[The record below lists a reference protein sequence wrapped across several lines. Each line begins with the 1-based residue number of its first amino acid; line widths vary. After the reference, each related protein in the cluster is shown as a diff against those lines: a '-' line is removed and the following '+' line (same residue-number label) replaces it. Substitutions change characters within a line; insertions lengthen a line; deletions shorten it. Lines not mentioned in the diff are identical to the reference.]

1 MKGPEHSVVMI
12 DVAAQ
17 RDRDIEAGKPQT
29 LSDYEWIETLAVR
42 CEQVEWEITCH
53 SMLDITKRRQ
63 LVLEVAATAVA
74 WLEDYERKHTP
85 DRWRK
90 GT

>member
-29 LSDYEWIETLAVR
+29 LMDFDWLGELWDRMEACENEILGDRNNPTVR
-42 CEQVEWEITCH
+42 RA
-53 SMLDITKRRQ
+53 L
-63 LVLEVAATAVA
+63 LLEVAATAVA

>member
-29 LSDYEWIETLAVR
+29 RTDYEWLEELAARCGDAESEILGHPLKDLTL
-42 CEQVEWEITCH
+42 
-53 SMLDITKRRQ
+53 RRQ
-63 LVLEVAATAVA
+63 LILQVASTAVA

-85 DRWRK
+85 ERWRK